1 MSRSLR
7 ICYVLAALALW
18 PSAAPAAPYQFEL
31 LAERPRF
38 AVPFTSDVYK
48 LPALNDNGTA
58 ALILPRSGS
67 TPRDEVIY
75 TGTPGNLR
83 AVEAPAIRVLGGV
96 SINNPGEVAFIGLP
110 DAGGAFGIYRAAPV
124 GPVVTIS
131 TNESFNDRHETA
143 IADNGM
149 VVFPTRPPI
158 GFPNFIPGSLKMGD
172 GSSPAQTLV
181 SGRTE
186 SQGTQLSAG
195 QMYRPGM
202 SASGAWVV
210 REAGGRIRIL
220 HSNHGIVSLD
230 DGSGYWT
237 TFGQGDV
244 AGNGD
249 VVFSGRRYN
258 DATSKFYIDRD
269 GQPLASLPG
278 SDGLD
283 GYVALNDDGVVA
295 LLGGGSTETQGTLL
309 RLFRD
314 GAIETVLAQGDPL
327 LGSTVS
333 SIGFDPKGFN
343 NSEQFALLVGLADG
357 RDVYVLASPVPE
369 PAGIAATVVVAGL
382 LALRRRR

>member
-1 MSRSLR
+1 MRRL
-7 ICYVLAALALW
+7 LASSCALMALALS
-18 PSAAPAAPYQFEL
+18 PAAVRAAPYQFEL

-38 AVPFTSDVYK
+38 EVPFTSDVYK
-48 LPALNDNGTA
+48 LPALNDNGTVA
-58 ALILPRSGS
+58 FILPRSGT

-75 TGTPGNLR
+75 IGTPGNLN
-83 AVEAPAIRVLGGV
+83 AVAVPDLKIIGGV
-96 SINNPGEVAFIGLP
+96 SINNPGRIAFIAYSPPALGVYTTS
-110 DAGGAFGIYRAAPV
+110 AG

-131 TNESFNDRHETA
+131 PNESFNDRHETA
-143 IADNGM
+143 IADNGI

-158 GFPNFIPGSLKMGD
+158 GFPNFIPGSLRMGD
-172 GSSPAQTLV
+172 GNSPAQTLV
-181 SGRTE
+181 QGQTP
-186 SQGTQLSAG
+186 SQGSQLSAG
-195 QMYRPGM
+195 QMFRPGM

-210 REAGGRIRIL
+210 REVGGRVRAL

-230 DGSGYWT
+230 DSSGYWT
-237 TFGQGDV
+237 AFGQGDV

-258 DATSKFYIDRD
+258 DATSKLYVDRP
-269 GQPLASLPG
+269 GRPLESLPG
-278 SDGLD
+278 SDGLT
-283 GYVALNDDGVVA
+283 GYLALNDDGVIA
-295 LLGGGSTETQGTLL
+295 LLGGGTTEIQGTLL

-333 SIGFDPKGFN
+333 TIGFDPKGFN

-369 PAGIAATVVVAGL
+369 PAGAVVIGAMAGM